1 MNCRTL
7 AGQLRRVLLLC
18 SLLVLCLSTP
28 AHAQLWSGILDPSRA
43 VDWSQAGIPGGI
55 PTRTTICATLNP
67 GATPAQINSAI
78 ASCPAGQVVFLT
90 AGTYNISGGI
100 TFNGQSNVTLRGAG
114 PDKTFLVF
122 SGSNGCGGVRAGH
135 GHRWQRPHY
144 HARSL
149 HAELAQQPESRRL
162 VDWATSG
169 VGWRRGSVHG
179 SHEYDGEL
187 GRLLLQCPQWLAQ
200 ERQVHERQT

>member
-28 AHAQLWSGILDPSRA
+28 AHAQLCSGILDPSRA

-78 ASCPAGQVVFLT
+78 ASCPAGQAVLLT
-90 AGTYNISGGI
+90 AGTSSISGGI

-122 SGSNGCGGVRAGH
+122 SGSNGCGGFGAGMCGLNPTGDGAGGFPPAGDTAKWAAGFAH
-135 GHRWQRPHY
+135 GATPINPGNVPRRS
-144 HARSL
+144 ARGTTL
-149 HAELAQQPESRRL
+149 RHPL
-162 VDWATSG
+162 D
-169 VGWRRGSVHG
+169 
-179 SHEYDGEL
+179 
-187 GRLLLQCPQWLAQ
+187 
-200 ERQVHERQT
+200 